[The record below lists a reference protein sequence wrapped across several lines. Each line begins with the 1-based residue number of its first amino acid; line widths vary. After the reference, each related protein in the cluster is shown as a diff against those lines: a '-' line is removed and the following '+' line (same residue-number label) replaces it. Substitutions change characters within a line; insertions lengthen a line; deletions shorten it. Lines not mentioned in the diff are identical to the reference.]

1 MAVKSTLQTLDGLD
15 EALKAHYTQQGDVFV
30 LDVEGIDRHPET
42 ASLKSAYER
51 TKQDRDAIRAE
62 RDAARADLTAATKGK
77 PDEAALIAE
86 RQAYEARIA
95 ELTGKLGEATGKLTG
110 MTRDQSLKAA
120 LAEAGIT
127 NPTYLEAS
135 EAMLRDKVTVADDG
149 SIHADTP
156 MGPKSVADFVKA
168 WVADKGKA
176 FVTPPSG
183 GGAKGAETGSV
194 KALSD
199 MTEQERVALHRI
211 NPAEYQRLKATG

>member
-1 MAVKSTLQTLDGLD
+1 MAVKSTLTTLEGVD

-30 LDVEGIDRHPET
+30 LDVEGIDLHPET
-42 ASLKSAYER
+42 ANLKSAYER
-51 TKQDRDAIRAE
+51 TKADRDAVRAE
-62 RDAARADLTAATKGK
+62 RDTARADLAAATKGK
-77 PDEAALIAE
+77 PDETALVAE

-95 ELTGKLGEATGKLTG
+95 ELTGKLDAANGKLTG

-135 EAMLRDKVTVADDG
+135 EALLRDKVTVAEDG
-149 SIHADTP
+149 TIHADTP
-156 MGPKSVADFVKA
+156 MGPKSVSEFVKS

-176 FVTPPSG
+176 FVTPPAG
-183 GGAKGAETGSV
+183 GGAKGAETGSG
-194 KALSD
+194 KSFAE
-199 MTEQERVALHRI
+199 MTEQERVALHRS